1 MTNSRSTAK
10 RNTRSKGY
18 SKAILKAAIEVKN
31 CWKRSASDSDSS
43 ANRANSSSD
52 DEPPKRRRK
61 KVKPATDVG
70 EEVDDEPEDVEIE
83 VVDSE
88 EPGEEE
94 EEERRGTAKKV
105 NVAHNKVSA
114 NS

>member
-1 MTNSRSTAK
+1 MTKSRSTAK
-10 RNTRSKGY
+10 RNKGSKGY
-18 SKAILKAAIEVKN
+18 SKAVLKAAIEVKN
-31 CWKRSASDSDSS
+31 CRKRSASDSDSS

-61 KVKPATDVG
+61 KVKPATDVD

-88 EPGEEE
+88 EPDEEPD
-94 EEERRGTAKKV
+94 EERCGAAQKD
-105 NVAHNKVSA
+105 NVVSTT
-114 NS
+114 